1 VPIRSSNQN
10 GNAPNICC
18 EPCGGRAIKR
28 PSAPARRNLVSGE
41 RFPTE
46 WGRNEIMCGWSVV
59 PAGLLFT
66 AVAGNEIVPEGLAL
80 SNVLRINGS
89 EGARAEMDIV
99 TPHPSLD

>member
-1 VPIRSSNQN
+1 
-10 GNAPNICC
+10 
-18 EPCGGRAIKR
+18 
-28 PSAPARRNLVSGE
+28 
-41 RFPTE
+41 
-46 WGRNEIMCGWSVV
+46 MCGWSVV

-99 TPHPSLD
+99 TPHPSFPLD

>member
-1 VPIRSSNQN
+1 
-10 GNAPNICC
+10 
-18 EPCGGRAIKR
+18 
-28 PSAPARRNLVSGE
+28 VSGE